1 MSPLTASSL
10 LCCGRNFPFEPKAK
24 NTFPSFRTQR
34 SIENFSFE
42 SFSLL
47 SFCSLKHLSL
57 LCSMMMILYM
67 SKWMFM
73 NANDMMI
80 CYVQMN
86 IRTHAQKNISTA
98 LRPLKNDKNLF
109 VVYFS
114 ASPFTFRC
122 ISVDFSL

>member
-1 MSPLTASSL
+1 
-10 LCCGRNFPFEPKAK
+10 
-24 NTFPSFRTQR
+24 
-34 SIENFSFE
+34 
-42 SFSLL
+42 
-47 SFCSLKHLSL
+47 
-57 LCSMMMILYM
+57 
-67 SKWMFM
+67 MFM

-86 IRTHAQKNISTA
+86 IRTHIQKTISTA

-109 VVYFS
+109 AVYFS